1 MGLEHCIVFKK
12 RTSLQRM
19 LEKCQEDLGSRL
31 QGLPLA
37 KHETT
42 GELSYNN
49 KRVRDQE
56 QRREREKN

>member
-1 MGLEHCIVFKK
+1 M
-12 RTSLQRM
+12 
-19 LEKCQEDLGSRL
+19 DLGSRL

-42 GELSYNN
+42 GGLSYTK

-56 QRREREKN
+56 QRRERGKN